1 MAHLITTIFLTVII
15 NQRLKSRY
23 PHAYFTCEKNVLLEL
38 PRIRALIIQGG
49 SNMTGTDL
57 YVNKPH
63 CAAAVRP

>member
-1 MAHLITTIFLTVII
+1 LDLLVFLLFLSNDPLLNCYIVTLIQNIVSFYTDKLI
-15 NQRLKSRY
+15 SD
-23 PHAYFTCEKNVLLEL
+23 EL
-38 PRIRALIIQGG
+38 QGG